1 MTGKAMQLDSAVCK
15 LAPTFVIALVLAHF
29 NFGPLGVNALEN
41 GVGRVPAMGW
51 NSW

>member
-1 MTGKAMQLDSAVCK
+1 MTRWAKHPQGALCKAWRTVTLALAVACALPKEARALD
-15 LAPTFVIALVLAHF
+15 
-29 NFGPLGVNALEN
+29 N